1 MGIDYSQKKQ
11 EMRKR
16 FEQQKTLDATLISE
30 VEIDG
35 KSRDEFPKLLAG
47 LQYIFITPDLNEA
60 IFKILEE
67 KVLSDKQVTG
77 CPGMSLWEIFV
88 LGVTRL
94 NMDMDYDRL
103 RDTANHHIIFRGI
116 LGVDTKE
123 VFSKGKIY
131 PLQTLKDN
139 VRLLDEATL
148 SKINEVVVKA
158 GHQLKKNED
167 GVSNDNEENIELRLK
182 TDTYVAEANIHFP
195 TDIWLLW
202 CSGRKCLDMIDHIV
216 GRAGFS
222 LLPGWRKSPYLRKIL
237 KRRYLKCSNIHRKK
251 GKNYDARLK
260 TSVKVYLSFCRNFL
274 LKKLNVSETALS
286 ELSSFDPLLSV
297 LVEQLSDYKE
307 MLIKHID
314 LVERR
319 IIKGEKIP
327 HSEKLFSIFERHAEW
342 ISKGK
347 EHKKVELGHN
357 VLVTTDQWG
366 FMVDHKTIF
375 SEPDTAQVQPLTDRL
390 QQNFVKEGGGYVVK
404 SHSFDRGFYSS
415 LNEEYLEK
423 FVAEVIM
430 PKPGYKSAARKEEEN
445 TKTFVALRN
454 KHSAVESSINE
465 LEHTGVNRIPDKGE
479 EGFKRYVAYGVV
491 AFNLKRLGALVIKQE
506 LLETVFVPESRRS
519 TPKQKRAA

>member
-1 MGIDYSQKKQ
+1 
-11 EMRKR
+11 MRKR
-16 FEQQKTLDATLISE
+16 FEQQNTLDAMPISE
-30 VEIDG
+30 VEINA

-47 LQYIFITPDLNEA
+47 LQYIFVTPSLNEA
-60 IFKILEE
+60 VFKILEE
-67 KVLSDKQVTG
+67 KVLSDKQATG
-77 CPGMSLWEIFV
+77 CLGMSLWEIFV

-103 RDTANHHIIFRGI
+103 EDTANHHIVFRGI

-123 VFSKGKIY
+123 VFSKGKRY

-158 GHQLKKNED
+158 GHQLKKNEEDVSTDTD
-167 GVSNDNEENIELRLK
+167 GKIELRLK

-195 TDIWLLW
+195 TDLWLLW
-202 CSGRKCLDMIDHIV
+202 CSGRKCLDLIDAITFKV
-216 GRAGFS
+216 GFGG
-222 LLPGWRKSPYLRKIL
+222 LPGWRKSPYLRKIL

-251 GKNYDARLK
+251 GKNYEERLK
-260 TSVKVYLSFCRNFL
+260 FSVKDYLDFCRKFL
-274 LKKLNVSETALS
+274 LKKLNTSEAALS
-286 ELSSFDPLLSV
+286 ELSSYNPLLMP
-297 LVEQLSDYKE
+297 LTEQLEDYKQ

-327 HSEKLFSIFERHAEW
+327 HSEKLFSIFERHVEW

-366 FMVDHKTIF
+366 FMVDHKTVF
-375 SEPDTAQVQPLTDRL
+375 SESDTALVQALTDRL
-390 QQNFVKEGGGYVVK
+390 QERFVKDGGGYAVK
-404 SHSFDRGFYSS
+404 SHSFDRGFYSL
-415 LNEEYLEK
+415 LNEEYLKKVVE
-423 FVAEVIM
+423 EVIM
-430 PKPGYKSAARKEEEN
+430 PKPGYKSAARQDLESSKS
-445 TKTFVALRN
+445 FVALRN

-465 LEHTGVNRIPDKGE
+465 LEHTGVNRVPDKGE

-491 AFNLKRLGALVIKQE
+491 AFNLKRLGALVIKQK
-506 LLETVFVPESRRS
+506 LLETLIEPESRKR
-519 TPKQKRAA
+519 TPKQKQAA